1 MDHHDGPITVKLFPP
16 GAIHNGGAQVKTG
29 AAAEA
34 DTDDNKFLV
43 FARSITNV
51 VLIIVDSI
59 GHIFNTRSNYIF
71 VCQNYPNFIHF
82 EPSAM
87 PRTKASPKK
96 CVKSQVANNTLLLIL
111 KGNRTVA
118 TSICVLCRLRPSP
131 LS

>member
-1 MDHHDGPITVKLFPP
+1 MDHHGGPITVKLFPP

-71 VCQNYPNFIHF
+71 VCPNYPNFIHF

-118 TSICVLCRLRPSP
+118 TSICVLYRLRPSP

>member
-29 AAAEA
+29 AAAKA
-34 DTDDNKFLV
+34 DTDDNKFLAI
-43 FARSITNV
+43 ARSITSV
-51 VLIIVDSI
+51 VLIFVDSI

-71 VCQNYPNFIHF
+71 VCPNFPNFIHL
-82 EPSAM
+82 ETSAM

-118 TSICVLCRLRPSP
+118 RYTYMCSFSA
-131 LS
+131 